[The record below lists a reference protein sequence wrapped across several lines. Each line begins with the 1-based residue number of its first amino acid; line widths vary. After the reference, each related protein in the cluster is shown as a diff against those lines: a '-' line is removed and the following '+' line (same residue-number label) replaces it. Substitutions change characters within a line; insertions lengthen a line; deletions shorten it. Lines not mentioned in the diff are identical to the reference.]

1 MLLADYAGNG
11 KACDYTGRGRD
22 IISHRKI
29 TGLDATLFLADCGI
43 VMSPPA
49 DTRCSRIGTS
59 FSSPANRKP
68 ACRAAKH
75 TGERCTQEYAHIKW
89 NVIT

>member
-22 IISHRKI
+22 IISHRKA
-29 TGLDATLFLADCGI
+29 TELDATLFLSDAGI
-43 VMSPPA
+43 LMPPPA

-59 FSSPANRKP
+59 PSSPAPRKP

-75 TGERCTQEYAHIKW
+75 TREPCTQEYAHVKW
-89 NVIT
+89 NIIT